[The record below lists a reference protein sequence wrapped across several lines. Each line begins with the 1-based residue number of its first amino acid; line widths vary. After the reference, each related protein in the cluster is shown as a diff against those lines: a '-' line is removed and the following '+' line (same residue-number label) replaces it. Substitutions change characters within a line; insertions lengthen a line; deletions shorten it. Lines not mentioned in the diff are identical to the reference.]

1 METGSFPETGL
12 PPTTSRSESGACTI
26 STGGGEREEQ
36 PGFSAT
42 AITFGRPLEFDEEF
56 LHPIVHHL
64 HLVVAHHPATPIN
77 QESRQEWPDQKKSK
91 QNTSGR
97 IGKQTKRGPAS
108 SQLHEVHLAALAR
121 GRHLGERGNKN
132 SSRRA
137 PPQLLALG
145 IRGRKGLRSL

>member
-1 METGSFPETGL
+1 MTEKEGRFGSTEQPIKDEAKRTRISEHDQQWRLAVFL
-12 PPTTSRSESGACTI
+12 KLNFHPTTSRSESGACTI
-26 STGGGEREEQ
+26 STGGREREEQ
-36 PGFSAT
+36 PGFSAR

-64 HLVVAHHPATPIN
+64 DLVVAHH
-77 QESRQEWPDQKKSK
+77 
-91 QNTSGR
+91 
-97 IGKQTKRGPAS
+97 
-108 SQLHEVHLAALAR
+108 QLHKVHLAALAR

-137 PPQLLALG
+137 PPPPQLLALG